1 MTPGPWKVVDST
13 SDKKGYIHI
22 QGPNGE
28 KIADIFPFAG
38 VGGVGVE
45 QARENAAF
53 IVRSRNGG
61 DTSLQLLHGQQEPA
75 PNAAAPQVPT
85 AGYVGTTRSERPSR

>member
-13 SDKKGYIHI
+13 SDKKGYIRI
-22 QGPNGE
+22 EGPGGE

-38 VGGVGVE
+38 IGGVGVK

-53 IVRSRNGG
+53 IVSAHNGRTKPRHQTQAT
-61 DTSLQLLHGQQEPA
+61 DAH
-75 PNAAAPQVPT
+75 
-85 AGYVGTTRSERPSR
+85 